1 MVAPYKRRLKRIAV
15 RTPGGRIAIHYRK
28 EKTGKHVCA
37 ICGRPLH
44 GVPHGKR
51 PSQVRKLA
59 KTEKRPERIF
69 GGILCADCERKV
81 MEIAFYVKIGVKD
94 FSTVDIKLRPYVEI
108 AMKRMVL
115 A

>member
-1 MVAPYKRRLKRIAV
+1 MVAPYLRRLKKVKR
-15 RTPGGRIAIHYRK
+15 RTPGGKVVIHFRK
-28 EKTGKHVCA
+28 PKTGKHVCA

-51 PSQVRKLA
+51 PSQVRKLS

-69 GGILCADCERKV
+69 GGVLCADCERKV
-81 MEIAFYVKIGVKD
+81 IEIAFYVKIGAKD
-94 FSTVDIKLRPYVEI
+94 FSTVDIKLRPYVET
-108 AMKRMVL
+108 ALKRMVI